1 MVVLLLIVLMMMMV
15 VVVVVIHSEFRW
27 RGEGGKK
34 AKESRYGYFNSAQR
48 GATS

>member
-1 MVVLLLIVLMMMMV
+1 MVVLLLIVLMMMMVVV

-34 AKESRYGYFNSAQR
+34 AKESRYGYFNSVQR
-48 GATS
+48 

>member
-1 MVVLLLIVLMMMMV
+1 MVVLLLIVLMMMV